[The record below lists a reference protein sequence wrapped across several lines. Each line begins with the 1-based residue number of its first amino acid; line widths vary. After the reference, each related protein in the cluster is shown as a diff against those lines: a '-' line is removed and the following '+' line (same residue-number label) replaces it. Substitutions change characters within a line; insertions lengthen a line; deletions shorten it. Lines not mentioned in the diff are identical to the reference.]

1 MVGILSFYDII
12 YYITYVGVIIVVAL
26 IFLLQT
32 VAIIVKSLKM
42 QEESFRRT

>member
-32 VAIIVKSLKM
+32 VAIIGKSLKNARKK
-42 QEESFRRT
+42 FP